1 MFEKLFLQAKDL
13 LFCILNWD
21 YCGRKAFFAF
31 HALDGHSLHYILLL
45 FGILC
50 ISGWV

>member
-21 YCGRKAFFAF
+21 YCGRKAFFLHSMHLMDIHCTTFCCFLAF
-31 HALDGHSLHYILLL
+31 CA
-45 FGILC
+45 
-50 ISGWV
+50 